1 MSHEEQIDKS
11 LEAIS
16 LLTHT
21 SRDKRSIFSA
31 LRHTF
36 NIGSYNKQKQ

>member
-1 MSHEEQIDKS
+1 MSYEEQIDKS
-11 LEAIS
+11 LVTIS
-16 LLTHT
+16 FLTHT

-36 NIGSYNKQKQ
+36 NI